1 MKKKFPSFTSKL
13 AEVSLEKTLA
23 AQDVRI
29 SGLEKQMKE
38 MAEKLEKLEIP
49 GLVVAQQA
57 VQDQELT
64 ASEQMK
70 EMAEKLE
77 RIRVVAQQA
86 VQIQDQ

>member
-38 MAEKLEKLEIP
+38 MAEKLE
-49 GLVVAQQA
+49 
-57 VQDQELT
+57 
-64 ASEQMK
+64 
-70 EMAEKLE
+70 

-86 VQIQDQ
+86 VQIQDQELTASEQKEMAEKLEIPGQVAQQAVQIQDQVS